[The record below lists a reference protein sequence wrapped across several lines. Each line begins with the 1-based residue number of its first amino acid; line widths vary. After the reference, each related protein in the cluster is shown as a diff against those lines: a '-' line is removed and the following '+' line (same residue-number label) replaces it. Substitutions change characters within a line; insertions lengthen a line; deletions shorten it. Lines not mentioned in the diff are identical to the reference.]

1 LRGLEANK
9 TQIVYSCNLNFHSVV
24 PYLDL
29 IIKNGLAKR
38 VEGEQILY
46 RITSKGVKALRHMQA
61 LEKLIVE
68 MGEEGVA

>member
-1 LRGLEANK
+1 M
-9 TQIVYSCNLNFHSVV
+9 V